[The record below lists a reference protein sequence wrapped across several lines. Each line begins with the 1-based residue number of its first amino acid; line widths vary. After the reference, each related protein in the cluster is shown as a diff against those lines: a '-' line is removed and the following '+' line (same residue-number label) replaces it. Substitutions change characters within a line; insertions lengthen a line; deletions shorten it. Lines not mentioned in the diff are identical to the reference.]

1 MPDRDHWSASM
12 LMRWVLTRD
21 SRAVMSMVNDYGG
34 WLVEGDNVT
43 RIRPHSWD
51 DVIRSYLTHDALPKE
66 EKTREAVLKMNL
78 FVIPAQME
86 IYSSLRRGEIDAWA
100 RPNGSGDIVKITP
113 IQWAALRFHAVE
125 GHDTAVP
132 VDAEQDPLLLP
143 RPLADYLSGSVLR
156 RRIGLRPR
164 SLTLRPPRSASPLMT
179 VTPPGRDVRQTIKRQ
194 IAKTLAV

>member
-51 DVIRSYLTHDALPKE
+51 DVVRSYLRHDALPKE

-113 IQWAALRFHAVE
+113 IKWAALRFHAVE

-156 RRIGLRPR
+156 RRE
-164 SLTLRPPRSASPLMT
+164 SAC
-179 VTPPGRDVRQTIKRQ
+179 GRGR
-194 IAKTLAV
+194 

>member
-1 MPDRDHWSASM
+1 MERQYAYA
-12 LMRWVLTRD
+12 LGVTRD

-51 DVIRSYLTHDALPKE
+51 DVVRSYLRHDALPKE

-132 VDAEQDPLLLP
+132 VDASKTRCSYRDRSPTIYP
-143 RPLADYLSGSVLR
+143 VRYSGER
-156 RRIGLRPR
+156 MGLRPR